1 MALIELILLA
11 WIIKVILD
19 FLYKNQSH
27 SKEDMEK
34 FWGAKFDGTS
44 FVDPRE
50 VLKPDDSFLRRLKRR
65 FLPKRF
71 SRRAP
76 D

>member
-1 MALIELILLA
+1 MVIVEWVVLA
-11 WIIKVILD
+11 WILKVIFD
-19 FLYKNQSH
+19 FLNKNQSH
-27 SKEDMEK
+27 TKEDMEK

-50 VLKPDDSFLRRLKRR
+50 VLKPDDSFLRRFKRR
-65 FLPKRF
+65 VLPKRF
-71 SRRAP
+71 RRGTP